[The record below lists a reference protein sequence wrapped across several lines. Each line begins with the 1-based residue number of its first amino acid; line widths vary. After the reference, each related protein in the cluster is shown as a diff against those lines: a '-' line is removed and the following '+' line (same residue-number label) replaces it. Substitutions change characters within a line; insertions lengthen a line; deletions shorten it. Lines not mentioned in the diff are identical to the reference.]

1 MAVKNVRLI
10 NDLWT
15 STKECTRNNF
25 DEDILLDTLSRV
37 RTLKANQEISD
48 FDSDLLECY
57 LLVEC
62 VKRFRMISDLD
73 LFKLALQTIDN
84 SISARQN
91 GLIELQEYHDNIY
104 YGLYDLICNKGLSK
118 RFDIYILS
126 ATIAHRED

>member
-1 MAVKNVRLI
+1 M
-10 NDLWT
+10 
-15 STKECTRNNF
+15 
-25 DEDILLDTLSRV
+25 LLDTLQRV
-37 RTLKANQEISD
+37 RTARSNNMISD

-57 LLVEC
+57 LLIYC
-62 VKRFRMISDLD
+62 SKRFRMISDLD

-91 GLIELQEYHDNIY
+91 GLIELQEYNDNIY

-126 ATIAHRED
+126 ATIAHGKD